1 MMTFLNRSF
10 ISQLPLERKAEM
22 WKAFRGSI
30 WLFLGFL
37 IVTQQV
43 LAKGYL
49 YRFDRWVK
57 HLKHHTFKGN
67 ASHLLLAIDDL
78 GLRGFTATV
87 LIIAALLIGWR
98 FRSWRPFNLAIL
110 SLLLLN
116 GVVGLAKLAFHQ
128 VKPRLANDLLHTTG
142 LSYPSGHAANA
153 LLSWG
158 LLAYLIF
165 RYTHKE
171 PFVGMRLHWLVFIIT
186 LSVCIVSLMRDTHW
200 FSDLLGGALLGGSL
214 LVFVIAIDR
223 AIPSI
228 KQPS

>member
-1 MMTFLNRSF
+1 MFDKLS
-10 ISQLPLERKAEM
+10 LERKAEM
-22 WKAFRGSI
+22 WKAVRGSI

-49 YRFDRWVK
+49 YQFDRWVK
-57 HLKHHTFKGN
+57 HVKHHTFRGTS
-67 ASHLLLAIDDL
+67 SHILLAIDDM

-87 LIIAALLIGWR
+87 LLISAALIGWR
-98 FRSWRPFNLAIL
+98 FKSFRPFNLSVF

-116 GVVGLAKLAFHQ
+116 GVVGLSKLAFHR

-171 PFVGMRLHWLVFIIT
+171 PFVGMRLDWLVGLIT
-186 LSVCIVSLMRDTHW
+186 AAVCTVSLIRDTHW
-200 FSDLLGGALLGGSL
+200 FSDLLGGTLLGGSL
-214 LVFVIAIDR
+214 LVFVIAVDR
-223 AIPSI
+223 AVPSA

>member
-1 MMTFLNRSF
+1 MFDKLS
-10 ISQLPLERKAEM
+10 LERKAEM
-22 WKAFRGSI
+22 WKAVRGSI

-49 YRFDRWVK
+49 YQFDRWVK
-57 HLKHHTFKGN
+57 HVKHHTFRGTS
-67 ASHLLLAIDDL
+67 SHILLAIDDM

-87 LIIAALLIGWR
+87 LLISAALSGWR
-98 FRSWRPFNLAIL
+98 FKSFRPFNLSVF

-116 GVVGLAKLAFHQ
+116 GVVGLSKLAFHR

-158 LLAYLIF
+158 LLAYLMF

-171 PFVGMRLHWLVFIIT
+171 PFVGMRLDWLVGLIT
-186 LSVCIVSLMRDTHW
+186 AAVCTVSLIRDTHW
-200 FSDLLGGALLGGSL
+200 FSDLLGGTLLGGSL
-214 LVFVIAIDR
+214 LVFVIAVDR
-223 AIPSI
+223 AVPSA

>member
-1 MMTFLNRSF
+1 MSLF
-10 ISQLPLERKAEM
+10 SQLPLERKAEM
-22 WKAFRGSI
+22 WKAIRGSI

-43 LAKGYL
+43 LSKGYL
-49 YRFDRWVK
+49 YQFDHWIK
-57 HLKHHTFKGN
+57 HLKHHTFRGTS
-67 ASHLLLAIDDL
+67 SHILLAIDDM

-87 LIIAALLIGWR
+87 LIASSILIGWR
-98 FRSWRPFNLAIL
+98 FRSWRPFNLSVL

-116 GVVGLAKLAFHQ
+116 GVVGVAKLVFHR

-153 LLSWG
+153 LLTWG

-171 PFVGMRLHWLVFIIT
+171 PFVGMRLDWPVGIIT
-186 LSVCIVSLMRDTHW
+186 AAVCTVSLMRDTHW
-200 FSDLLGGALLGGSL
+200 FSDLLGGLLLGGSL
-214 LVFVIAIDR
+214 LVFVIAVDR
-223 AIPSI
+223 AIPSV

>member
-1 MMTFLNRSF
+1 MFDKLS
-10 ISQLPLERKAEM
+10 LERKAEM
-22 WKAFRGSI
+22 WKAVRGSI

-49 YRFDRWVK
+49 YQFDRWVK
-57 HLKHHTFKGN
+57 HVKHHTFRGTS
-67 ASHLLLAIDDL
+67 SHILLAIDDM

-87 LIIAALLIGWR
+87 LLISAALIGWR
-98 FRSWRPFNLAIL
+98 FKSFRPFNLSVF

-116 GVVGLAKLAFHQ
+116 GVVGLSKLAFHR

-171 PFVGMRLHWLVFIIT
+171 PFVGMRLDWLVGLIT
-186 LSVCIVSLMRDTHW
+186 TAVCTVSLIRDTHW
-200 FSDLLGGALLGGSL
+200 FSDLLGGTLLGGSL
-214 LVFVIAIDR
+214 LVFVIAVDR
-223 AIPSI
+223 AVPSA

>member
-1 MMTFLNRSF
+1 MFRNLS
-10 ISQLPLERKAEM
+10 LERKAEM
-22 WKAFRGSI
+22 WKAIRGSI
-30 WLFLGFL
+30 WLFFGFL

-49 YRFDRWVK
+49 FQFDHWVK
-57 HLKHHTFKGN
+57 QLKRHTFRGFS
-67 ASHLLLAIDDL
+67 SHLLLAIDDM

-87 LIIAALLIGWR
+87 LILSSLLIGWR
-98 FRSWRPFNLAIL
+98 FRSWRPFNLSIL

-116 GVVGLAKLAFHQ
+116 GVVGIAKLAFHR
-128 VKPRLANDLLHTTG
+128 VKPRLANDLLHTSG

-153 LLSWG
+153 LLTWG

-171 PFVGMRLHWLVFIIT
+171 PFVGMRLDWLVAVIT
-186 LSVCIVSLMRDTHW
+186 LSVCTVSLMRDTHW
-200 FSDLLGGALLGGSL
+200 FSDLLGGLLLGGSL
-214 LVFVIAIDR
+214 LVFVIAVDR
-223 AIPSI
+223 AVPSV

>member
-1 MMTFLNRSF
+1 MRFLD
-10 ISQLPLERKAEM
+10 QLPLERKAEM
-22 WKAFRGSI
+22 WKAIRGSI

-49 YRFDRWVK
+49 YHFDRWIK
-57 HLKHHTFKGN
+57 HLKHHTFRGN
-67 ASHLLLAIDDL
+67 SSHLLLAIDDL

-87 LIIAALLIGWR
+87 LLISAALIGWR
-98 FRSWRPFNLAIL
+98 FKSWRPFNLAIL

-116 GVVGLAKLAFHQ
+116 GVVGLAKLAFHR
-128 VKPRLANDLLHTTG
+128 VKPRLANDLLATSG

-153 LLSWG
+153 LLTWG

-171 PFVGMRLHWLVFIIT
+171 PFVGMRLDWLVGFIT
-186 LSVCIVSLMRDTHW
+186 AAVCTVSLMRDTHW
-200 FSDLLGGALLGGSL
+200 FSDLVGGVLLGGSL
-214 LVFVIAIDR
+214 LVFVIAVDR
-223 AIPSI
+223 AIPSM

>member
-1 MMTFLNRSF
+1 MFDKLS
-10 ISQLPLERKAEM
+10 LERKAEM
-22 WKAFRGSI
+22 WKAVRGSI

-49 YRFDRWVK
+49 YQFDRWVK
-57 HLKHHTFKGN
+57 HVKHHTFRGTS
-67 ASHLLLAIDDL
+67 SHLLLAIDDM

-87 LIIAALLIGWR
+87 LLISAALIGWR
-98 FRSWRPFNLAIL
+98 FKSFRPFNLSVF

-116 GVVGLAKLAFHQ
+116 GVVGLSKLAFHR

-171 PFVGMRLHWLVFIIT
+171 PFVGMRLDWLVGLIT
-186 LSVCIVSLMRDTHW
+186 AAVCTVSLIRDTHW
-200 FSDLLGGALLGGSL
+200 FSDLLGGTLLGGSL
-214 LVFVIAIDR
+214 LVFVIAVDR
-223 AIPSI
+223 AVPSA

>member
-1 MMTFLNRSF
+1 MFD
-10 ISQLPLERKAEM
+10 QLPLERKAEM
-22 WKAFRGSI
+22 WKAIRGSI
-30 WLFLGFL
+30 WLFIGFI

-49 YRFDRWVK
+49 YQFDHWIK
-57 HLKHHTFKGN
+57 HLKHRSFRGN

-87 LIIAALLIGWR
+87 LLIAAALIGWR
-98 FRSWRPFNLAIL
+98 FRSWRPFNLSLL

-116 GVVGLAKLAFHQ
+116 GVVGVAKLTFHR
-128 VKPRLANDLLHTTG
+128 VKPRLAHDLFATSG
-142 LSYPSGHAANA
+142 MSYPSGHAANA
-153 LLSWG
+153 LLTWG

-171 PFVGMRLHWLVFIIT
+171 PFVGMRLDWLVALIT
-186 LSVCIVSLMRDTHW
+186 LAVCTVSLIRDTHW
-200 FSDLLGGALLGGSL
+200 FSDLLGGILLGGSL
-214 LVFVIAIDR
+214 LVFVIAVDR
-223 AIPSI
+223 AIPSA

>member
-1 MMTFLNRSF
+1 MFENLS
-10 ISQLPLERKAEM
+10 LERKAEM
-22 WKAFRGSI
+22 WKAIRGSI
-30 WLFLGFL
+30 WLFFGFL

-49 YRFDRWVK
+49 YQFDRWVK
-57 HLKHHTFKGN
+57 HLKRHTFHGLS
-67 ASHLLLAIDDL
+67 SHMLLAVDDL

-87 LIIAALLIGWR
+87 LIISALLIGWR
-98 FRSWRPFNLAIL
+98 FRSWRPFNLSVL

-116 GVVGLAKLAFHQ
+116 GVVG
-128 VKPRLANDLLHTTG
+128 VKPRLANDLLHTSG

-153 LLSWG
+153 LLTWG

-165 RYTHKE
+165 RYTQKE
-171 PFVGMRLHWLVFIIT
+171 PFVGMRLDWPVGIIT

-200 FSDLLGGALLGGSL
+200 FSDLLGGLLLGGSL
-214 LVFVIAIDR
+214 LVFVIAVDR
-223 AIPSI
+223 AVPSA